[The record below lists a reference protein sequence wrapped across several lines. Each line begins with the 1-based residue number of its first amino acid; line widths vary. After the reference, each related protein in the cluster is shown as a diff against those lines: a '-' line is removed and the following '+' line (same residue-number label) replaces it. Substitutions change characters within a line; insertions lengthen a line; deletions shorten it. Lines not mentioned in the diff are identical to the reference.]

1 MFRSASSYV
10 LILVVGFALTV
21 TGCQNIAQTG
31 GLAGAGIGALAGQ
44 AIGHNT
50 ESTLIGA
57 AVGGGIGYIIGN
69 EKDKQKAKE
78 MTAADTT
85 PPANHTEVG
94 TLGGTRWKVV
104 SLNPQN
110 IVPAYASMIV
120 EFRKDG
126 RAITTTT
133 NVDGK
138 VVVTDESYRVVGTT
152 LILNTPGYLVNG
164 RFQITG
170 NQLVVSADKFSAVLE
185 KISA

>member
-1 MFRSASSYV
+1 MYQSARASV
-10 LILVVGFALTV
+10 VILLIGLTMASV
-21 TGCQNIAQTG
+21 GCQNSAQTG

-94 TLGGTRWKVV
+94 TLGGTRWKVT

-133 NVDGK
+133 KTDGK

-185 KISA
+185 KIAT